1 MKKVQYKFD
10 NFRYTSGEINSLI
23 VTSYLSHKG
32 FTPSDFLS
40 NYMISP
46 EEDLFQIATSIACM
60 GIEDVIHYFEIAIPK
75 GESTTNG
82 AVYTPKVIRDR
93 IIDYTF
99 STWLE
104 KCDNVAELTCADISC
119 GCGAFLYSLVL
130 KIIDLKRCTYR
141 QACKHVYGIDI
152 NPESIERTKILLAL
166 AAYEYGEYFSESDC
180 NLYTMN
186 SLAIDDTMPKFDIVV
201 GNPPYVR
208 AKNIG
213 VESKLLLKQWPVAKD
228 GNPDLYIPFFEISL
242 YCLKDDGILGLIT
255 PNTFLTS
262 VNGRALRKH
271 FSQNKLSITI
281 DNFRDEKVFEGKMVY
296 TCITFVQ
303 KIESDY
309 IYYQQVSLSKLS
321 SIAKKTYSQIE
332 YKSLDDHKGWFLSNE
347 DIFHNISTI
356 ESAGPSLGDSYK
368 IRNGIATLANDIFIF
383 RPTSE
388 DDLAYYHE
396 GYKIEKGICRN
407 IIKPNKLK
415 DESQIDCLLEK
426 IIFPYSHGMILL
438 DEKEFISN
446 FPGAYSYLESHKETL
461 LKRDKGECEYPWYA
475 FGRTQ
480 AIEDKGKKLLFPYM
494 ADKPHFVYTDDNE
507 MMIYCGYAIYSE
519 SEFEL
524 KVLKKILES
533 DVFHYY
539 MKHTSKPYSGGFF
552 SYAKN
557 YVKGFGICDLTEK
570 EKLYLFEE
578 SDKSKINA
586 FICKKYGLNLS

>member
-23 VTSYLSHKG
+23 VTSYMSHKG

-46 EEDLFQIATSIACM
+46 EEDLFQIATSIACL

-104 KCDNVAELTCADISC
+104 RCDNVAELTCADISC

-130 KIIDLKRCTYR
+130 KIIDLKGCTYR

-296 TCITFVQ
+296 TCITFVE
-303 KIESDY
+303 KSKSDS
-309 IYYQQVSLSKLS
+309 ILYQQVSLSNILS
-321 SIAKKTYSQIE
+321 VRKEDYSNIE
-332 YKSLDDHKGWFLSNE
+332 YSSLDDHRGWFLSDE
-347 DIFHNISTI
+347 SVFTNISKLKN
-356 ESAGPSLGDSYK
+356 AGKPLGEAYK

-383 RPTSE
+383 KPTNE
-388 DDLAYYHE
+388 DRLFYYHDD
-396 GYKIEKGICRN
+396 YRIEKSICRN

-415 DESQIDCLLEK
+415 HESEINGLLEK
-426 IIFPYSHGMILL
+426 VIFPYSTDFVLI
-438 DEKEFISN
+438 DEKLFAN
-446 FPGAYSYLESHKETL
+446 LYPHAYSYLEMHKTEL
-461 LKRDKGECEYPWYA
+461 LKRDKGECDYPWYA

-494 ADKPHFVYTDDNE
+494 AAKPHFVYTDDQD
-507 MMIYCGYAIYSE
+507 MMIYCGYAIYSD
-519 SEFEL
+519 SEFDL

-533 DVFHYY
+533 SVFDYY
-539 MKHTSKPYSGGFF
+539 MKKTSKPYSGGFY

-557 YVKGFGICDLTEK
+557 YVKDFGICDLSDEEK
-570 EKLYLFEE
+570 DYLFRED
-578 SDKSKINA
+578 DKNIIDEFLCSKYDIN
-586 FICKKYGLNLS
+586 I

>member
-23 VTSYLSHKG
+23 VTSYISHKG

-40 NYMISP
+40 KYIISP
-46 EEDLFQIATSIACM
+46 EEDLFQIATSIACL

-99 STWLE
+99 STWLD
-104 KCDNVAELTCADISC
+104 KHDNVRELTCADISC

-130 KIIDLKRCTYR
+130 KIMDLTGCTYR

-166 AAYEYGEYFSESDC
+166 AAYEYGECFSESDC

-186 SLAIDDTMPKFDIVV
+186 SLAIDDSMPKFDIVV

-213 VESKLLLKQWPVAKD
+213 AESKLLLKQWPVAKD

-281 DNFRDEKVFEGKMVY
+281 DNFREEKVFEGKMVY
-296 TCITFVQ
+296 TCITFVE
-303 KIESDY
+303 KSKSDC
-309 IYYQQVSLSKLS
+309 ILYQQVNLSNIS
-321 SIAKKTYSQIE
+321 SVRIEEYSNIE
-332 YKSLDDHKGWFLSNE
+332 YSSLDDHRGWFLSDE
-347 DIFHNISTI
+347 SVFTNIRKLKNT
-356 ESAGPSLGDSYK
+356 GKPLGESYK

-388 DDLAYYHE
+388 DEFFYYYDNHR
-396 GYKIEKGICRN
+396 IEKSICRN

-415 DESQIDCLLEK
+415 HESEISGLLEK
-426 IIFPYSHGMILL
+426 VIFPYSADLDLI
-438 DEKEFISN
+438 DEKEFSILYPN
-446 FPGAYSYLESHKETL
+446 AYSYLGMHKTEL
-461 LKRDKGECEYPWYA
+461 LKRDKGECDYPWYA

-494 ADKPHFVYTDDNE
+494 AAKPHFVYTDDQD
-507 MMIYCGYAIYSE
+507 MMIYCGYAIYSD

-533 DVFHYY
+533 GVFDYY
-539 MKHTSKPYSGGFF
+539 MQKTSKPYSGGFY

-557 YVKGFGICDLTEK
+557 YVKDFAICELIDEEK
-570 EKLYLFEE
+570 DYLYQED
-578 SDKSKINA
+578 DKNKIDE
-586 FICKKYGLNLS
+586 FLCLKYEINL